1 MALLDYLFPPQQNT
15 MMGLLGGDE
24 EKMRQA
30 AQRAGLLN
38 TGLGI
43 IAASGPSNRP
53 QGLLQPVASGLMAGQ
68 QAYQGVMDQQV
79 QNQLN
84 AAKFAE
90 VKRKADV
97 QKLLPTLFT
106 ETTDAQGN
114 KVQIIDQNKF
124 QQLMVADPEIARNIA
139 TARTEARKAG
149 LFNQPS
155 AQQVNPFEP
164 FLASASPAVKT
175 TANRMAQ
182 AYKEGRLT
190 EEQVDTNIRSLAS
203 MDEGFATKQVY
214 QELARVNLVNAQ
226 EKNAAAKDGKPLP
239 PKVITD
245 LAEQSDQVSRSQRL
259 QNTFKDNFGGFAFDT
274 VGDAA
279 IAISKRS
286 SDPARVE
293 FSQWWQD
300 YQAYK
305 NEIRNKLFGS
315 ALTAT
320 EKGEFE
326 KAQVTPGMNPEQIKA
341 NLARQSD
348 IAQRAYNK
356 ITNAYLKG
364 GYSAST
370 IESLNPANINA
381 LLSGNQPQGQPQ
393 AQATPAAPQV
403 TGLPEG
409 VKVRRKVNNNAN
421 L

>member
-53 QGLLQPVASGLMAGQ
+53 QGLLQPVASGLIAGQ

-84 AAKFAE
+84 TAKAAEF
-90 VKRKADV
+90 KRKTDV

-114 KVQIIDQNKF
+114 KVQTIDPNKF
-124 QQLMVADPEIARNIA
+124 QQLMVADPEIAKNIA

-155 AQQVNPFEP
+155 NQQVNPFEP

-245 LAEQSDQVSRSQRL
+245 LSEQSDQVSRSQRL

-341 NLARQSD
+341 NLARQSE
-348 IAQRAYNK
+348 IAQKAYNK

-370 IESLNPANINA
+370 IESLNPANINS
-381 LLSGNQPQGQPQ
+381 LLNNNQPQAP
-393 AQATPAAPQV
+393 ATSTAPQV
-403 TGLPEG
+403 TNLPQG
-409 VKVRRKVNNNAN
+409 VVVRKKEKQ
-421 L
+421 